1 MRYSKEFKEKFIEQ
15 LKIYMNNVSRT
26 CEALKVPR
34 QTFEFWKRH
43 DKKFMEMLQE
53 SEARQVDYVESKL
66 MSQIEKGNIKAIK
79 YFLSTRGRKYGWG
92 PENSQNISI
101 TNENDF
107 SGKPMIIFSSTA
119 DGEKAQ
125 QGEEDVEGDES

>member
-26 CEALKVPR
+26 CEAMKVPR
-34 QTFEFWKRH
+34 PTFEFWKRH

-66 MSQIEKGNIKAIK
+66 MSQIEKGNIRAIK
-79 YFLSTRGRKYGWG
+79 YFLSTKGRKYGWG

-101 TNENDF
+101 TTENDF
-107 SGKPMIIFSSTA
+107 TGKPMIVFTKN
-119 DGEKAQ
+119 DNEN
-125 QGEEDVEGDES
+125 EEEQE

>member
-26 CEALKVPR
+26 CEVMKVPR
-34 QTFEFWKRH
+34 PTFEFWKRH
-43 DKKFMEMLQE
+43 DKKFIEMLQE

-66 MSQIEKGNIKAIK
+66 MSQIEKGNIRAIK

-101 TNENDF
+101 TTENDF
-107 SGKPMIIFSSTA
+107 TGKPMIVFTKN
-119 DGEKAQ
+119 DNEN
-125 QGEEDVEGDES
+125 EEDQE

>member
-26 CEALKVPR
+26 CEAMKVPR
-34 QTFEFWKRH
+34 PTFEFWKRH

-66 MSQIEKGNIKAIK
+66 MSQIEKGNIRAIK
-79 YFLSTRGRKYGWG
+79 YFLSTKGRKYGWG

-101 TNENDF
+101 TTDNDF
-107 SGKPMIIFSSTA
+107 TGKPMIVFTKN
-119 DGEKAQ
+119 DNEN
-125 QGEEDVEGDES
+125 EEEQE